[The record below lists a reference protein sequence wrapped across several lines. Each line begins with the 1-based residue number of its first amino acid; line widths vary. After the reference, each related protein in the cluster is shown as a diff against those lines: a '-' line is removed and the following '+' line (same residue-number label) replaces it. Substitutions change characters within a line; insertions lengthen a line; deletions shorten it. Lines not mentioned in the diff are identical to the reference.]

1 MSTLLLSQGTIVN
14 NGEEFTGSIYIE
26 NHRIKAIFRE
36 AVPQALLQSAER
48 VIDCTGMLIL
58 PGVIDDQV
66 HFREP
71 GLTHKGTIASES
83 RAALAGGVTTFME
96 MPNTVPQ
103 TTTIE
108 LLEEKLHIAANTSF
122 ANYAFYFGATNTNID
137 HIRALDSSITCGIK
151 LFMGSSTGNM
161 LVDNEDTLAQIF
173 KESRLII
180 AAHCENEQII
190 QANLARAKQQFGD
203 NIPIDWHP
211 KIRSSEACYTTSKRA
226 CDLARKHN
234 ARLHILHLST
244 AEELSLF
251 EQGETSK
258 KLITNEVCVHH
269 LWFNSNDYARKGALI
284 KWNPAIKSESDR
296 TALFEALL
304 NNSIDVLATDHAP
317 HTLAEKNNVYTK
329 SASGGPLIQHSLL
342 AMLDFYAKK
351 EISLTQIVKKM
362 CHTPADLFAV
372 KQRGYLQEGFFADV
386 VIVNP
391 NKQTTV
397 SQENL
402 LYACK
407 WSPFE
412 GHTFSHA
419 VEYTILNGAVVFEN
433 NSVNSHRNAMQVEFN
448 RN

>member
-1 MSTLLLSQGTIVN
+1 MSSILLSQGTIVT

-26 NHRIKAIFRE
+26 NQRIAQIFRGTI
-36 AVPQALLQSAER
+36 PQSLVQSADR
-48 VIDCTGMLIL
+48 IIDCNGMVIL

-71 GLTHKGTIASES
+71 GLTHKATIASES
-83 RAALAGGVTTFME
+83 QAALAGGVTTFME

-108 LLEEKLHIAANTSF
+108 HLEEKLSIAANTSF
-122 ANYAFYFGATNTNID
+122 ANYAFYFGATNDNID
-137 HIRALDSSITCGIK
+137 QIKALDRSISCGIK

-161 LVDNEDTLAQIF
+161 LVDNEETLAQIF

-180 AAHCENEQII
+180 AAHCENETII
-190 QANLARAKQQFGD
+190 QANLARAKEQFGD
-203 NIPIDWHP
+203 DIPIEWHP
-211 KIRSSEACYTTSKRA
+211 KIRNREACYTTSKRA
-226 CDLARKHN
+226 CELAKKYD
-234 ARLHILHLST
+234 ARLHVLHLST
-244 AEELSLF
+244 ADELSLF
-251 EQGETSK
+251 ESGDLRNKQ
-258 KLITNEVCVHH
+258 ITNEVCVHH
-269 LWFNSNDYARKGALI
+269 LWFNDTDYARKGAFI
-284 KWNPAIKSESDR
+284 KWNPAIKTENDR
-296 TALFEALL
+296 QALFAALL
-304 NNSIDVLATDHAP
+304 NNTIDVLATDHAP

-342 AMLDFYAKK
+342 AMLDFYKK
-351 EISLTQIVKKM
+351 QEISLTQIVKKM
-362 CHTPADLFAV
+362 CHAPADLFAV

-391 NKQTTV
+391 NKQTPVTN
-397 SQENL
+397 ENV

-419 VEYTILNGAVVFEN
+419 IEYTILNGAVVYEN
-433 NSVNSHRNAMQVEFN
+433 NRVATQKHAMRVEFN
-448 RN
+448 R

>member
-1 MSTLLLSQGTIVN
+1 MSSLLLSNGTIVN
-14 NGEEFTGSIYIE
+14 NGEEFIGSIFIE
-26 NHRIKAIFRE
+26 NEYIKHIFRGE
-36 AVPQALLQSAER
+36 IPQTISQSANR
-48 VIDCTGMLIL
+48 TIDCNGLLIL

-83 RAALAGGVTTFME
+83 RAGLAGGVTTFME

-103 TTTIE
+103 TTTIK
-108 LLEEKLHIAANTSF
+108 LLEEKLQIAANTSF
-122 ANYAFYFGATNTNID
+122 ANYAFYFGTTNDNID
-137 HIRALDSSITCGIK
+137 QIRALDTSICCGLK

-161 LVDNEDTLAQIF
+161 LVDNEETLAQIF
-173 KESRLII
+173 KESRTII

-190 QANLARAKQQFGD
+190 QANLATVKAQFGD
-203 NIPIDWHP
+203 DIPIAWHP
-211 KIRSSEACYTTSKRA
+211 KIRSREACYTTSKRA
-226 CDLARKHN
+226 VELAKKYD
-234 ARLHILHLST
+234 ARLHVLHLST
-244 AEELSLF
+244 ADELSLF
-251 EQGETSK
+251 ESGEVGK
-258 KLITNEVCVHH
+258 KQITNEVCVHH
-269 LWFNSNDYARKGALI
+269 LWFNDSDYARKGVLI
-284 KWNPAIKSESDR
+284 KWNPAIKTETDR
-296 TALFEALL
+296 QALFTALL
-304 NNSIDVLATDHAP
+304 NDTIDVLATDHAP

-342 AMLDFYAKK
+342 AMLDFYKK
-351 EISLTQIVKKM
+351 QEISLVQIVKKM

-372 KQRGYLQEGFFADV
+372 KQRGYLREGFFADV

-397 SQENL
+397 TTESL

-419 VEYTILNGAVVFEN
+419 IDFTILNGAVVFEN
-433 NSVNSHRNAMQVEFN
+433 NCVAEQRCTMQVEFS
-448 RN
+448 R